1 MPLERRT
8 RLASHVGDGLER
20 ARLVQLLY
28 YPVMKKTLVVAQL
41 VRKRGRWPR
50 RELGERGKKE

>member
-1 MPLERRT
+1 MPLEKRT

-28 YPVMKKTLVVAQL
+28 NPVMKKTLVVAQL
-41 VRKRGRWPR
+41 VRKRGR
-50 RELGERGKKE
+50 